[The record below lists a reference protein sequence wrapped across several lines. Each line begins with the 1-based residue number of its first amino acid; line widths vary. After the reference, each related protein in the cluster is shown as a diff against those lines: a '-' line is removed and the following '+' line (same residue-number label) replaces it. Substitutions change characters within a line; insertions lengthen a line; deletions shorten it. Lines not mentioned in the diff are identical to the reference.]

1 MKKILYISNIA
12 GKEAST
18 NFFGTAMNAAKS
30 LNMDFYV
37 AANRSASTEKQ
48 IALDEKKY
56 GVHLLHADICRSPFS
71 ISNLR
76 ALRQIVRIIKEYDI
90 DYIHCNTPV
99 GGVLGRIAGK
109 ICGVKKVIY
118 QAHGFHFYKGAPLK
132 NWLIYYSIERF
143 LARFTDAII
152 TINNEDYERAQK
164 FKLRNRGE
172 VWLVPGVGINVEDYE
187 PKDFNREL
195 KRKTMGL
202 SENDIAIIS
211 AGDLIERKNYKVSLE
226 AIAKVND
233 TRIHYYICGKGPLH
247 KELEDYAR
255 NLNIRSQ
262 VHFLGFRSDVK
273 ELMWA
278 SDIFLFTTL
287 QEGLPRS
294 LSEAMASGL
303 PCIAS
308 KIRGNVDLIEDGV
321 SGFLC
326 NPMDS
331 ECFAKRILML
341 ISDQKLKAS
350 LKEATKEE
358 IYKFQDK
365 TVAKMIKKIYET
377 ELFCNRS
384 L

>member
-1 MKKILYISNIA
+1 MKILFISNII
-12 GKEAST
+12 GKKVGSFALASIKASQ
-18 NFFGTAMNAAKS
+18 NLDIEYHM
-30 LNMDFYV
+30 
-37 AANRSASTEKQ
+37 AANFNNSTREQMKLDEEEFGIKLHHIDFVRNPLHPQ
-48 IALDEKKY
+48 NLIALFQVVKLIRKEK
-56 GVHLLHADICRSPFS
+56 
-71 ISNLR
+71 
-76 ALRQIVRIIKEYDI
+76 I
-90 DYIHCNTPV
+90 DAIHCNTPI
-99 GGVLGRIAGK
+99 GGVVGRIAAK
-109 ICGVKKVIY
+109 ICGIKKVIY

-132 NWLIYYSIERF
+132 NWLFYYPMERL
-143 LARFTDAII
+143 LAHFTDTII

-164 FKLRNRGE
+164 FRLRNRGE

-195 KRKTMGL
+195 KRKTMRL

-226 AIAKVND
+226 AIAKAND
-233 TRIHYYICGKGPLH
+233 TRIHYYICGKGSLH

-303 PCIAS
+303 PCVAS
-308 KIRGNVDLIEDGV
+308 EIRGNTDLLQDQI
-321 SGFLC
+321 SGFL
-326 NPMDS
+326 NKSTDS
-331 ECFAKRILML
+331 TSFGKSIKVLAKDERLRSQMARLSKERIQ
-341 ISDQKLKAS
+341 DFS
-350 LKEATKEE
+350 LL
-358 IYKFQDK
+358 
-365 TVAKMIKKIYET
+365 TVIKKIT
-377 ELFCNRS
+377 EIYRFEFY
-384 L
+384 

>member
-1 MKKILYISNIA
+1 MKKVLYITNIA
-12 GKEAST
+12 GAKFSI
-18 NFFGTAMNAAKS
+18 NFVGSALAAAKS
-30 LNMDFYV
+30 LGIDFYV
-37 AANRSASTEKQ
+37 VANRSASNPEQ
-48 IALDEKKY
+48 IAADEKEY
-56 GVHLLHADICRSPFS
+56 GVHLLHADISRSPLS
-71 ISNLR
+71 LSNVK
-76 ALRQIVRIIKEYDI
+76 AYKQICEIIRKYDI

-99 GGVLGRIAGK
+99 GGVLGRLAGK
-109 ICGVKKVIY
+109 KCKIKKIIY

-132 NWLIYYSIERF
+132 NWLIYYPVEKL
-143 LARFTDAII
+143 LAHFTDAMI
-152 TINNEDYERAQK
+152 TINNEDFERAQK
-164 FKLRNRGE
+164 FKLRNKGK
-172 VWLVPGVGINVEDYE
+172 VYFVPGVGINLEEFD
-187 PKDFNREL
+187 PKGFNREL

-202 SENDIAIIS
+202 SKNDIAIIS
-211 AGDLIERKNYKVSLE
+211 AGDLINRKNYKVSLE

-233 TRIHYYICGKGPLH
+233 PRIHYYICGKGPLH
-247 KELEDYAR
+247 KELEDYACQ
-255 NLNIRSQ
+255 LNISSQ

-331 ECFAKRILML
+331 ECFAKKILML

-350 LKEATKEE
+350 LKEGTKEE